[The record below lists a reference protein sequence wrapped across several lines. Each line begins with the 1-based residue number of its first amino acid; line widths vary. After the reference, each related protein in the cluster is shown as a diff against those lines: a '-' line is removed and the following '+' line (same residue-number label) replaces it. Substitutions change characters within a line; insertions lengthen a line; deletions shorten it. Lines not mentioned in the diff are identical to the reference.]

1 MTPDNSIMKI
11 LGLLGGVASGK
22 STVAEMF
29 RKSGAAVLDADRA
42 GHEVLRMPAVRAAIG
57 GRWGK
62 DVIGPDGEIDR
73 SALARLVFAPPPD
86 GPRQLAEL
94 EKITHPEIRKRL
106 RAEADQLAQQGTP
119 LVILDA
125 PVMLK
130 AGWNALC
137 DAIAFVD
144 CPVEQRLARAAARG
158 WTAEEFR
165 RREAAQE
172 SIAEKKA
179 LANFVLDNSQDVS
192 YIQAQVERCWQSLLK
207 AES

>member
-1 MTPDNSIMKI
+1 MKI

-29 RKSGAAVLDADRA
+29 RKLGAAVLDADRA

-62 DVIGPDGEIDR
+62 DVIGPDGEVDR
-73 SALARLVFAPPPD
+73 SALARIVFAKPPD

-106 RAEADQLAQQGTP
+106 LAEADEMAKQGAP
-119 LVILDA
+119 VIILDA

-130 AGWNALC
+130 AGWNKLC
-137 DAIAFVD
+137 DALAFVE
-144 CPVEQRLARAAARG
+144 CPADQRLDRAAARG
-158 WTAEEFR
+158 WTVEEFR
-165 RREAAQE
+165 RREASQE
-172 SIAEKKA
+172 TVEEKKA
-179 LANFVLDNSQDVS
+179 LADFVLDNSQDVS
-192 YIQAQVERCWQSLLK
+192 YIQAQVERCWQLLLK
-207 AES
+207 AKS